1 MVGSMGMALR
11 KDSPYTPFMKHV
23 MLKLKETGQ
32 LQRIIDEYAKNAN
45 HKCENSIQET
55 DKDNDIA
62 LSYKKLF
69 ILFVIIG
76 LGMIMAIIMLI
87 LEISNKRI
95 KLKLKWRYQN
105 PEMVTSS
112 TQTNDIELQKQK
124 HLKTRVSKIPRLTS
138 IQM

>member
-1 MVGSMGMALR
+1 MQLR
-11 KDSPYTPFMKHV
+11 LTVPYTPFMKHI
-23 MLKLKETGQ
+23 MLKVMESGQ
-32 LQRIIDEYAKNAN
+32 LQRIIDEYAMNAN
-45 HKCENSIQET
+45 HKCEQSIQET
-55 DKDNDIA
+55 EEQNDIA

-76 LGMIMAIIMLI
+76 LGMILAIIMLI

-112 TQTNDIELQKQK
+112 TQSNDIELQKQK
-124 HLKTRVSKIPRLTS
+124 QLKTRVSKIPRLTS
-138 IQM
+138 IHI

>member
-1 MVGSMGMALR
+1 MALR
-11 KDSPYTPFMKHV
+11 KDSPYTPFIQHI
-23 MLKLKETGQ
+23 MLKMKESGQ
-32 LQRIIDEYAKNAN
+32 QQRITDEYAVKAN
-45 HKCENSIQET
+45 HICQQSSLQSE
-55 DKDNDIA
+55 DDNGIA

-76 LGMIMAIIMLI
+76 LGMILAIIMLI
-87 LEISNKRI
+87 IEISNKRI

-138 IQM
+138 IQI